1 MSKEYNKCA
10 DCVHTGAM
18 ISQYTVRCKV
28 LHIGK
33 VKNQPRLCDH
43 FEKKE
48 RSEDGKKDNKAVSRR
63 ARGR

>member
-1 MSKEYNKCA
+1 MSKEYVKCA
-10 DCVHTGAM
+10 DCVHTGSM
-18 ISQYTVRCKV
+18 LSNITVRCKV

-43 FEKKE
+43 FQQKE